1 MAKKA
6 SKPKPQPH
14 DAGNGRFVK
23 ESYAK
28 SHPKS
33 HPKTTVFV
41 TPKKH

>member
-1 MAKKA
+1 MMTKKT

-28 SHPKS
+28 SHPK
-33 HPKTTVFV
+33 TTVFV